1 MKRKPKLKEMSAP
14 IRIAL
19 GVLIMALTMLILSF
33 IGALIV
39 NSTDNPLG
47 YVSVGAL
54 AALLVSGV
62 ISAFIVSRL
71 LSGDNSLIT
80 LLCSLV
86 FSLILIAIALILS
99 GGGATL
105 RAILSSA
112 CYVAISL
119 LTSRL
124 AKKKGGR
131 SRR

>member
-1 MKRKPKLKEMSAP
+1 MKRKSKLKEMSAP

-19 GVLIMALTMLILSF
+19 GVLIMALAMHIFSF
-33 IGALIV
+33 IGAVIV
-39 NSTDNPLG
+39 NSTDNPLE
-47 YVSVGAL
+47 YVNAGAL
-54 AALLVSGV
+54 AALLISGV

-71 LSGDNSLIT
+71 LSGDNSVIT
-80 LLCSLV
+80 LLSSV
-86 FSLILIAIALILS
+86 IFSIILIAIALVAS

-105 RAILSSA
+105 RALLSSA

-124 AKKKGGR
+124 ARKRSGR